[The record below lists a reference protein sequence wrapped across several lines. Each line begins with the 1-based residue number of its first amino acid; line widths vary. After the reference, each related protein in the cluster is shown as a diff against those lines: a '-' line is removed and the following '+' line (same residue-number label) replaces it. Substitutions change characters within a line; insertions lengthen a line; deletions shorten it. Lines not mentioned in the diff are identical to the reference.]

1 MRIFERLRKL
11 FLFVAVGLIQ
21 EAISA
26 CFIYGRF
33 LADVGGTLCVDFCGF
48 QCKFQSIKIR
58 WAENDSVLLS

>member
-1 MRIFERLRKL
+1 MFL
-11 FLFVAVGLIQ
+11 LFVAVGLIQ

-33 LADVGGTLCVDFCGF
+33 LEEIGGTLCVHFCGF

-58 WAENDSVLLS
+58 